1 MRPFEISLRDG
12 RRVRLQPVRP
22 EDRARLEAAF
32 ASLSPRS
39 RFLRFR
45 RPVAVLSAAELAQLT
60 APDGR
65 YHVAWGAIALDE
77 PGEPGVGIA
86 RLVRHADDPSQAD
99 WAVTVVDAWQRQ
111 GLGRV
116 LAETLVLA
124 ALERGITELHAR
136 VLPENVAALRLLEG
150 LGGRVTGRDGADLHC
165 TVPVRGDDRT
175 LASSAEFRDVP
186 DFTVLGTMPRVS
198 RIRALLRLL

>member
-1 MRPFEISLRDG
+1 MRPFEISLKNG

-22 EDRARLEAAF
+22 EDRARLAAAF

-45 RPVAVLSAAELAQLT
+45 RQVTGLSAEELAQLT
-60 APDGR
+60 ATDGR
-65 YHVAWGAIALDE
+65 YHIAWGAIALDE
-77 PGEPGVGIA
+77 PGEPGVGVA
-86 RLVRHADDPSQAD
+86 RLVRHPDDSSEADC
-99 WAVTVVDAWQRQ
+99 AVTVVDAWQRQ

-116 LAETLVLA
+116 LAETLMLA
-124 ALERGITELHAR
+124 ALERGITTLHAR
-136 VLPENVAALRLLEG
+136 LLPENVAARRLFGG
-150 LGGRVTGRDGADLHC
+150 LGGRDLRREGSDLLC
-165 TVPVRGDDRT
+165 TLPVRRDDRT

-186 DFTVLGTMPRVS
+186 DFITMGATPRVS